1 MRTYLRRPDMLS
13 KAELDKK
20 DIEFLR
26 QFKAQLKAEANQEDS
41 K

>member
-1 MRTYLRRPDMLS
+1 MRTYLRRPDMLA
-13 KAELDKK
+13 KANLDKK

-26 QFKAQLKAEANQEDS
+26 QFKAKLKQEASECD